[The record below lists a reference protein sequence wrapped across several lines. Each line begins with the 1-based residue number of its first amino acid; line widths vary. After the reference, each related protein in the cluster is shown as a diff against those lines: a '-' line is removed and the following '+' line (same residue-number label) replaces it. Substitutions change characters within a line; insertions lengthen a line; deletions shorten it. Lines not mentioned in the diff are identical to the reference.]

1 MRKGDLVRIDGQV
14 SLFEDTSAD
23 NFRFDHRTI
32 RCDSGDTVL
41 ILTDKDEYRSSRLVL
56 HAEHGIRRM
65 LNCDL
70 TGYGEVISE
79 EG

>member
-1 MRKGDLVRIDGQV
+1 VRKGDLVRIDGKV

-41 ILTDKDEYRSSRLVL
+41 ILTDKDEYRSSRFGPSREARDQEDDQLRPDRL
-56 HAEHGIRRM
+56 RGG
-65 LNCDL
+65 DQ
-70 TGYGEVISE
+70 
-79 EG
+79 

>member
-14 SLFEDTSAD
+14 SLFENTSAD

-41 ILTDKDEYRSSRLVL
+41 ILEDEDVYRPSRVVL
-56 HAEHGIRRM
+56 HAKHGIMRM
-65 LNCDL
+65 INCDL
-70 TGYGEVISE
+70 TGYGEVVSE